1 MQPINNRCMT
11 FPNHNI
17 QTISFP
23 THNHLV
29 ITHNNAS
36 KRFSDRCLLNCHRND
51 CSFSHSK
58 VSYEGIRALLD
69 AICCAY
75 RDQVHFQKRHPDNEV
90 LCNSRFF
97 CVLSFFLLNWPILS
111 YKFANRAYVHVMQAR
126 LYAFGFS
133 SMQFILINFISL
145 NKKTRMGER

>member
-11 FPNHNI
+11 FSNHNI

-51 CSFSHSK
+51 CSFSHSEI
-58 VSYEGIRALLD
+58 SYEGIRALLD

-75 RDQVHFQKRHPDNEV
+75 RDQVHFKSATQTMKCFV
-90 LCNSRFF
+90 ILCFF
-97 CVLSFFLLNWPILS
+97 ALSFFLLNWPILS